1 VPEARAPNEV
11 RAFTGIRG
19 IAALYVALYH
29 FGLAGLFHGRAR
41 TILGHGYIAVDLFFM
56 MSGFVMA
63 LTYRDL
69 FAGGPPPGG
78 MARGMMDFLGK
89 RIARIYPLYALASVA
104 ALVVVIWTG
113 LSTRVDQ
120 ITATKIL
127 ANLLMIQSWGISD
140 SYVGPAWSIS
150 TEWAAYLAFPLLCS
164 VMLFGQRQA
173 ALACSF
179 IAFLFLALLAELPA
193 DATHVVRA
201 NGPLDLYD
209 GRNYGAVARCLIE
222 FLLGMMCFRLS
233 RHDGLV
239 ERVGRTWVAFGL
251 VAVILALLTVQG
263 SDIFVIPPVALLLVS
278 LARDE
283 GAVAALLGLPLCRWL
298 GTISYSVYLF
308 HTTVEAVAEP
318 PIRRAV
324 ESSGV
329 SDAKGVE
336 VICLVAVVLAIASL
350 TYGLVE
356 KPGRSLL
363 RRTLAVRRRHQP
375 LPAEP

>member
-1 VPEARAPNEV
+1 VPESRVPNEV

-29 FGLAGLFHGRAR
+29 FGLPGLLHGPAR

-69 FAGGPPPGG
+69 FSGGVLRG
-78 MARGMMDFLGK
+78 MADFLG
-89 RIARIYPLYALASVA
+89 RRVARIYPLYVLASVV
-104 ALVVVIWTG
+104 ALVVVIWAG
-113 LSTRVDQ
+113 LSTRSDQ
-120 ITATKIL
+120 ITSTKIL
-127 ANLLMIQSWGISD
+127 ANVLMVQSWGISD

-150 TEWAAYLAFPLLCS
+150 TEWAAYLVFPLLCS
-164 VMLFGQRQA
+164 VMLFGRRQA

-179 IAFLFLALLAELPA
+179 VAFLFLVLLAELPA
-193 DATHVVRA
+193 DTTHVVRA

-233 RHDGLV
+233 RHDGLA
-239 ERVGRTWVAFGL
+239 ERVGRPWVAFALL
-251 VAVILALLTVQG
+251 VLILGLLTVPG
-263 SDIFVIPPVALLLVS
+263 SDILIIPAVALLLVS
-278 LARDE
+278 LARDQ
-283 GAVAALLGLPLCRWL
+283 GAVAGLLGAPLCRWL

-308 HTTVEAVAEP
+308 HTTIEAVAEP

-324 ESSGV
+324 ESSGMP
-329 SDAKGVE
+329 DARGVE
-336 VICLVAVVLAIASL
+336 LACLVAVVLAIASL
-350 TYGLVE
+350 TYGLIE

-363 RRTLAVRRRHQP
+363 RRAFAIRWRTQP
-375 LPAEP
+375 IPAEP

>member
-1 VPEARAPNEV
+1 MPEQRVPNEV

-29 FGLAGLFHGRAR
+29 FGLPGLLHGRAR

-56 MSGFVMA
+56 LSGFVMA

-69 FAGGPPPGG
+69 FAGRSPL
-78 MARGMMDFLGK
+78 RGMLDFLGK
-89 RIARIYPLYALASVA
+89 RIARIYPLYALASIV
-104 ALVVVIWTG
+104 ALVVVIWAG
-113 LSTRVDQ
+113 LSTRADQ
-120 ITATKIL
+120 ITPTKIL

-150 TEWAAYLAFPLLCS
+150 TEWAAYLIFPLLCS

-179 IAFLFLALLAELPA
+179 VAFLFLVLLAELPA
-193 DATHVVRA
+193 DTTHVVRA
-201 NGPLDLYD
+201 SGPLDLYD
-209 GRNYGAVARCLIE
+209 GQNYGAVARCLIE

-233 RHDGLV
+233 RHDGLAK
-239 ERVGRTWVAFGL
+239 RVGRPWVAFAL
-251 VAVILALLTVQG
+251 LALILGLLTVPG

-283 GAVAALLGLPLCRWL
+283 GAVAGLLGSPLCRWL
-298 GTISYSVYLF
+298 GTISYSIYLF

-329 SDAKGVE
+329 PDARGVE
-336 VICLVAVVLAIASL
+336 LACLVALVLAIASL

-363 RRTLAVRRRHQP
+363 RRVFAIRRQALP
-375 LPAEP
+375 IPAEP

>member
-1 VPEARAPNEV
+1 VPEARVPNEV

-29 FGLAGLFHGRAR
+29 FGLAGLFHGRAHA
-41 TILGHGYIAVDLFFM
+41 ILSHGYIAVDLFFM

-69 FAGGPPPGG
+69 FAGGHPL
-78 MARGMMDFLGK
+78 RGMLDFLGK

-104 ALVVVIWTG
+104 ALIVVIWAG
-113 LSTRVDQ
+113 LSTRADQ
-120 ITATKIL
+120 IIASKIL
-127 ANLLMIQSWGISD
+127 ANLLMVQSWGISD

-150 TEWAAYLAFPLLCS
+150 TEWAAYLVFPWLCS
-164 VMLFGQRQA
+164 VMLFGRRQA
-173 ALACSF
+173 ALSCSAV
-179 IAFLFLALLAELPA
+179 AFLFLALLAWLPA
-193 DATHVVRA
+193 DTTHVVRA

-233 RHDGLV
+233 RHDGLM
-239 ERVGRTWVAFGL
+239 EWVGQGWVALAL
-251 VAVILALLTVQG
+251 VALILALLAVPG
-263 SDIFVIPPVALLLVS
+263 SDILVIPPVALLLVS

-283 GAVAALLGLPLCRWL
+283 GAVAELLGSPLCRWL

-329 SDAKGVE
+329 PDAKGVE
-336 VICLVAVVLAIASL
+336 VICLVGVVLAIASL

-363 RRTLAVRRRHQP
+363 RRALSARRRAQP
-375 LPAEP
+375 IPAEP